1 MTSTTLLSPIK
12 YSLHLVASLLT
23 VGALMAT
30 IVGSASAQT
39 GAPKPLEDLQTK
51 DSADFFNGR
60 GNGQSSSM
68 MNFIQNAIIGSP
80 RSMDEFSSEQKG
92 SLDAATEQFRKQ
104 QAERLQNNRPPQ
116 ATPASPQPSLTA
128 PSNQQ

>member
-1 MTSTTLLSPIK
+1 MTNTTLLSPIK
-12 YSLHLVASLLT
+12 YSLHLAISILT
-23 VGALMAT
+23 VSTLITALLEP
-30 IVGSASAQT
+30 ASAQV

-80 RSMDEFSSEQKG
+80 RSMDEYTSEQKN
-92 SLDAATEQFRKQ
+92 SLDAATLQFRKQ
-104 QAERLQNNRPPQ
+104 QAERLQKNQ
-116 ATPASPQPSLTA
+116 PASVSPTSPQPSLTA
-128 PSNQQ
+128 PSN

>member
-1 MTSTTLLSPIK
+1 MTDTTLLSPIK
-12 YSLHLVASLLT
+12 YSLHLVVGLLT
-23 VGALMAT
+23 VGTLITAVLGP
-30 IVGSASAQT
+30 VSAQV

-80 RSMDEFSSEQKG
+80 RSMDEFTSEQKD
-92 SLDAATEQFRKQ
+92 SLDAAAVQFRKQ
-104 QAERLQNNRPPQ
+104 QAERLRNSQPPVQ
-116 ATPASPQPSLTA
+116 SPATSQPSLTT
-128 PSNQQ
+128 PSN

>member
-1 MTSTTLLSPIK
+1 MTDTTLLSPIK
-12 YSLHLVASLLT
+12 HSLYLAVGFLT
-23 VGALMAT
+23 VGTLITAVL
-30 IVGSASAQT
+30 GPASAQV

-80 RSMDEFSSEQKG
+80 RSMDEFTSEQKD
-92 SLDAATEQFRKQ
+92 SLDAAAVQFRKQ
-104 QAERLQNNRPPQ
+104 QADRLRNNQPVQSP
-116 ATPASPQPSLTA
+116 ATPQPSLTT
-128 PSNQQ
+128 PTN

>member
-1 MTSTTLLSPIK
+1 MTGTNLLSIK
-12 YSLHLVASLLT
+12 YSLHLAASLLMAGTLIT
-23 VGALMAT
+23 VGLEP
-30 IVGSASAQT
+30 ASAQV

-80 RSMDEFSSEQKG
+80 RSMDEFTSEQKD
-92 SLDAATEQFRKQ
+92 SLDTATQQFRKQ
-104 QAERLQNNRPPQ
+104 QAERLRNNQPVQAAPTSPPPSLP
-116 ATPASPQPSLTA
+116 TPA
-128 PSNQQ
+128 N

>member
-1 MTSTTLLSPIK
+1 MTGTTLLSPIK
-12 YSLHLVASLLT
+12 YSLHLAMSLMAVGTLIT
-23 VGALMAT
+23 VGLAP
-30 IVGSASAQT
+30 ASAQV

-80 RSMDEFSSEQKG
+80 RSMDEFTSEQKD
-92 SLDAATEQFRKQ
+92 SLDAAALQFRKQ
-104 QAERLQNNRPPQ
+104 QAERLRNNQP
-116 ATPASPQPSLTA
+116 TPASPTTPQPSLTA
-128 PSNQQ
+128 PSN

>member
-1 MTSTTLLSPIK
+1 MTGTPLLSPIK
-12 YSLHLVASLLT
+12 YSLHLATSLVMAGTLLT
-23 VGALMAT
+23 AVLEP
-30 IVGSASAQT
+30 ASAQV
-39 GAPKPLEDLQTK
+39 GPVKPLEDLQTK

-80 RSMDEFSSEQKG
+80 RSMDEFNSEQKD

-104 QAERLQNNRPPQ
+104 QAERLRNNQSAPVAPTTPQ
-116 ATPASPQPSLTA
+116 SGPTTPA
-128 PSNQQ
+128 N